1 MIEQIHDSVH
11 VSVYGLLQIH
21 NCMDFYFVL
30 FPFWKSSF
38 QVQKASTSL
47 FCCLLYIWMLI
58 SLYYRY
64 SNVDFILLSCEGW
77 H

>member
-1 MIEQIHDSVH
+1 M
-11 VSVYGLLQIH
+11 YKAMNH
-21 NCMDFYFVL
+21 NSNCYLPFRIDCMDFYFVL

-58 SLYYRY
+58 SLYYGY